1 MSSYRDILKAKIARG
16 EASVYLFSR
25 NDNANIPSGDAMMHK
40 IVQAGASYTHVA
52 AVEGWVYKDQKG
64 RFAIC
69 YESSR
74 TAYSTTGGLDRQSL
88 TSRANASAT
97 LDYSYQANVSGDFG
111 AAFERNLHLD
121 LWDSPIISKVGQG
134 AIKAVVQ
141 NDGGGG
147 NSYTMAVKIV
157 CWKE

>member
-1 MSSYRDILKAKIARG
+1 VSYRDLLKAKIAKG

-25 NDNANIPSGDAMMHK
+25 NDNANIPAGDAMMHK

-74 TAYSTTGGLDRQSL
+74 SPYSTAGGFERQSL
-88 TSRANASAT
+88 TDRTVASAT
-97 LDYSYQANVSGDFG
+97 LGTSYEVNASGDFG
-111 AAFERNLHLD
+111 AAFYGNIYLD

-134 AIKAVVQ
+134 AIKVVVQ

-147 NSYTMAVKIV
+147 NSYVMAVKIV